1 MKSQHAPSSS
11 ACSTVD
17 RTPLSPADIIQLNTY
32 DFMAYLGK
40 RVINPG
46 GINGRDQ
53 ILSRLKLAPGDRV
66 LEIGGGSGHAACHIA
81 KRYRCHVTS
90 IDIAPGSVA
99 DAAKRISREGLGD
112 RVRAEVGDV
121 NDLRFH
127 ESSFDAVICQA
138 VLMFVDQQ
146 QALTEIRRV
155 LKPGG
160 VFAGLEFSWRQDPM
174 VSVRE
179 KTYAICGCKT
189 LQFHGREGWIKQLR
203 HTGFIR
209 VRGDESPFGLLSI
222 TGFLRDE
229 GLMNSLQIAGK
240 VLSCKAS
247 LSRMSEIWSHFSR
260 NSDYFSYSV
269 FSGEKLNDI

>member
-1 MKSQHAPSSS
+1 LQ
-11 ACSTVD
+11 
-17 RTPLSPADIIQLNTY
+17 
-32 DFMAYLGK
+32 
-40 RVINPG
+40 
-46 GINGRDQ
+46 
-53 ILSRLKLAPGDRV
+53 
-66 LEIGGGSGHAACHIA
+66 
-81 KRYRCHVTS
+81 
-90 IDIAPGSVA
+90 
-99 DAAKRISREGLGD
+99 EGLGD

-127 ESSFDAVICQA
+127 EGSFDAVICQA

-160 VFAGLEFSWRQDPM
+160 VFAGLEFSWRQDPTAH
-174 VSVRE
+174 VRE

-189 LQFHGREGWIKQLR
+189 LHFHARDGWIKQLR

-209 VRGDESPFGLLSI
+209 VKGDEHPFGLLSI

-229 GLMNSLQIAGK
+229 GLLNSMQIAGK
-240 VLSCKAS
+240 ILSCRAS
-247 LSRMSEIWSHFSR
+247 LARMSEIWSHFSR
-260 NSDYFSYSV
+260 NSGYFSYVV